1 MPSNRIFVTGA
12 SGFIGRALLEQVRV
26 DGLETVRALSRS
38 AQPQTTGVEW
48 VQGDLAKV
56 EAWAPRLAGCD
67 TLLHLGASTG
77 RASAREHDL
86 VNLRG
91 TRSLVR
97 AARDAGVGRVVFVST
112 IAAAY
117 PEVDRY
123 PYAAAKRRAEEVV
136 SAGALGWT
144 ILRPT
149 IVLGQGGGIGPKLL
163 DFAKRARTP
172 LFGDGNVRV
181 QPIGERDVARL
192 ILEAMRD
199 PATLRQTIDL
209 GGPDVITFAELLRR
223 LRGAL
228 GQKPEKFLR
237 LPLRPAMSTLW
248 IVERCLGPRL
258 PVLAGQL
265 YAFRYDST
273 ARSSNFLDQR
283 MPKIA
288 RIDALIAELARGAG
302 HA

>member
-12 SGFIGRALLEQVRV
+12 SGFIGRALLEQARH
-26 DGLETVRALSRS
+26 DGLESIRALSRS
-38 AQPQTTGVEW
+38 AQVDRENLEW
-48 VQGDLAKV
+48 IRGDLADV
-56 EAWAPRLAGCD
+56 AAFASRLAGCD

-77 RASAREHDL
+77 RASRSEHERI
-86 VNLRG
+86 NLQA
-91 TRSLVR
+91 TRSLMR
-97 AARDAGVGRVVFVST
+97 AARDANVARFVFVST

-123 PYAAAKRRAEEVV
+123 PYAAAKRAAEEAV
-136 SAGALGWT
+136 SASALDWT

-149 IVLGQGGGIGPKLL
+149 IVLGQAGGIGPVLL

-172 LFGDGNVRV
+172 LFGEGSVRV

-192 ILEAMRD
+192 VLEAMRD
-199 PATLRQTIDL
+199 PGTRHQTIDL
-209 GGPDVITFAELLRR
+209 GGPDVLTFRELLRR
-223 LRGAL
+223 LRSAL
-228 GQKPEKFLR
+228 GQEPGKFLR
-237 LPLRPAMSTLW
+237 LPLRPAMSALW
-248 IVERCLGPRL
+248 LLERCIGARL

-273 ARSSNFLDQR
+273 ARQSAFLDQR

-288 RIDALIAELARGAG
+288 RIDALIADLARGAG